1 MYGCVAGGH
10 AEKLGKCCWN
20 VFLSSHSGWWRLL
33 FYFRCK
39 IMSECACSLTQ
50 DPNLCREYIVLITS
64 LWESRYPETGSSLE
78 QNQNK
83 PLVTPNNNHISDWSL
98 QPVLRKGVAQQ
109 HPSLGKQ
116 PGHGQGHSTWTG
128 TRKHRLAEPWAQ
140 PAATNT
146 GTGGSGDT
154 AMEALKYGQQVS
166 GCSLLSFTVG
176 HRQRGNGEVS
186 YTERTCCFSLGFLL
200 TVVTMLFTGCLSWP
214 ALFLLSPT
222 PVAFA
227 EYFPMGVLW
236 ISFML

>member
-1 MYGCVAGGH
+1 MVGVAGGH

-50 DPNLCREYIVLITS
+50 DPNQCGEYIVLITS
-64 LWESRYPETGSSLE
+64 LWVSRYPETGSSLE

-128 TRKHRLAEPWAQ
+128 TQKHPPADPWAQ
-140 PAATNT
+140 PAATDTGAGALVTQRWKHWNT
-146 GTGGSGDT
+146 DSRWAAVRCCSSPWDT
-154 AMEALKYGQQVS
+154 
-166 GCSLLSFTVG
+166 
-176 HRQRGNGEVS
+176 GNGEM
-186 YTERTCCFSLGFLL
+186 ERYLTQKEHAAFLL
-200 TVVTMLFTGCLSWP
+200 VF
-214 ALFLLSPT
+214 
-222 PVAFA
+222 
-227 EYFPMGVLW
+227 Y
-236 ISFML
+236 

>member
-1 MYGCVAGGH
+1 MLRSLENAAEMYFFPSTVADGG
-10 AEKLGKCCWN
+10 
-20 VFLSSHSGWWRLL
+20 
-33 FYFRCK
+33 FYFILGVRSCLSVL
-39 IMSECACSLTQ
+39 MQE
-50 DPNLCREYIVLITS
+50 PNLCREYVVLITS
-64 LWESRYPETGSSLE
+64 LWESRYPETGSSSE

-98 QPVLRKGVAQQ
+98 QRVLCKGVPQQ

-116 PGHGQGHSTWTG
+116 RGHGQGHSTWTG
-128 TRKHRLAEPWAQ
+128 TQKHAPAEPWAQ
-140 PAATNT
+140 PAPTDT
-146 GTGGSGDT
+146 GAGGSGDT
-154 AMEALKYGQQVS
+154 VMEALKFGQQVS
-166 GCSLLSFTVG
+166 GCSL
-176 HRQRGNGEVS
+176 RGKREVS
-186 YTERTCCFSLGFLL
+186 YRGRTCCFSLGFLL